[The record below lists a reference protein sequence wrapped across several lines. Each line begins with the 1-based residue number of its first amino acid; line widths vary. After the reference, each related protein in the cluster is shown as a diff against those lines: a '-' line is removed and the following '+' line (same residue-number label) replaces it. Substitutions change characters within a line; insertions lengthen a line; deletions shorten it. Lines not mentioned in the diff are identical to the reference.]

1 MNSDEIRSELKATE
15 REINSMLEVRADIME
30 AVRHIE
36 ADLGNTLQEFVA
48 TSGREPSEYYPWRRA
63 AKQAR
68 LRKLQAV
75 RGLDK
80 RVVKAKEAHTRL
92 QMALLSAESGYRGEE
107 PQDLLRATYHFLM
120 DLLSRVEVD
129 LDDSERGLLMTVRL
143 QCGYDVPSIQE
154 DSDGAG

>member
-1 MNSDEIRSELKATE
+1 MNSDEIRSELRATE
-15 REINSMLEVRADIME
+15 REINRMLEMRADIME

-48 TSGREPSEYYPWRRA
+48 TSGREPGEFYPWRRA

-68 LRKLQAV
+68 LRKLSTV
-75 RGLDK
+75 RSID
-80 RVVKAKEAHTRL
+80 RQVTKAKEAHTRL
-92 QMALLSAESGYRGEE
+92 QMALLSAESGYRGED

-120 DLLSRVEVD
+120 DLLSRVEAD

-143 QCGYDVPSIQE
+143 QCGYDVPAVQE